1 MTVKECYAAFGG
13 DFEGTLARLSSEKL
27 VDRFIRKFLADESF
41 ATLKK
46 ALEEENY
53 EEAFRAD
60 RRDARREKAREHG
73 LDCEAGSR
81 IRAYQGCD
89 QRICRGLIRRRRGRK
104 GLLDTECRDRGDITV
119 PGMN

>member
-53 EEAFRAD
+53 EEAFRA
-60 RRDARREKAREHG
+60 AHT
-73 LDCEAGSR
+73 L
-81 IRAYQGCD
+81 
-89 QRICRGLIRRRRGRK
+89 K
-104 GLLDTECRDRGDITV
+104 GV
-119 PGMN
+119 GMNLGITKLYQISGELTEEMRGGKKPENESLITQLEAEYEHTRAVISEFAGA